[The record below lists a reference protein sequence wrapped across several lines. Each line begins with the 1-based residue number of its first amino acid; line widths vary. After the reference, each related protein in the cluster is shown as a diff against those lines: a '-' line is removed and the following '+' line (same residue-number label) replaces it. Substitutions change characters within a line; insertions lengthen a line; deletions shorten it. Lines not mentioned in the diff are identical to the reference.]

1 MVEAVLRIDGRG
13 GLGDDL
19 VDLGPQ
25 FAWVVDDGNTSSWAE
40 VLPTHVGVGR
50 DVHERRG
57 VYEVSTPTRLECLGH
72 SWVGGVG
79 GFSRSEVALV
89 RKGAKRTE
97 RETGVTQ
104 VHVVCSQKGGVGKTT
119 VTVNLAAVVAQT
131 LGADPAAPSVLVASI
146 DPQASAVWWAER
158 GDADSLPFD
167 FDQMDDRPEAL
178 LELPQSG
185 YEHVFMDAP
194 GSLARPVV
202 LARAL
207 EIADDVVVP
216 TAPEP
221 LAYGPTETTV
231 RELIEPRSLPYR
243 IVRNLWDRRD
253 GRADLDALTEWLQEQ
268 KLGFANTIVR
278 RYKMHTNASA
288 QGQVVTQYPNG
299 RPAAEAKNDFL
310 MLALELGYGGN
321 GGA

>member
-1 MVEAVLRIDGRG
+1 MIR
-13 GLGDDL
+13 
-19 VDLGPQ
+19 
-25 FAWVVDDGNTSSWAE
+25 SSPAR
-40 VLPTHVGVGR
+40 P
-50 DVHERRG
+50 
-57 VYEVSTPTRLECLGH
+57 
-72 SWVGGVG
+72 
-79 GFSRSEVALV
+79 
-89 RKGAKRTE
+89 GAKRTE
-97 RETGVTQ
+97 RETDVTQ
-104 VHVVCSQKGGVGKTT
+104 IHVICSQKGGVGKTT
-119 VTVNLAAVVAQT
+119 ITVNLAAVVAQT

-158 GDADSLPFD
+158 GDAELLPFD

-185 YEHVFMDAP
+185 YEHVFVDAP

-243 IVRNLWDRRD
+243 VVRNLWDRRD
-253 GRADLDALTEWLQEQ
+253 GRADLDALTEWLQKQ